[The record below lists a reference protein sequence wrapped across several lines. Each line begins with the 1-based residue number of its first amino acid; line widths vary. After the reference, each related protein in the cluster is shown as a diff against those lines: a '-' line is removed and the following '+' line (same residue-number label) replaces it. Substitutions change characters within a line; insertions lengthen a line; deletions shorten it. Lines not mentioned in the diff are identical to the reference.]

1 MFVDNVKLNPN
12 LLTKLLKFLKIL
24 ILLLKIRQFG
34 IVALV
39 VSRTIVILQLI
50 FGSNAIMHVL

>member
-1 MFVDNVKLNPN
+1 MFVNNVKLNPS
-12 LLTKLLKFLKIL
+12 LLTKLLKCLKIL
-24 ILLLKIRQFG
+24 ILLLKIRKFG

-39 VSRTIVILQLI
+39 VSRTIIILQPI